1 MDSGKGKD
9 MTGFRWVSATL
20 LALLPAMLAMPE
32 CAHAQQADK
41 KLVRIASAR
50 GVNFVALWG
59 MGPFAEK
66 HGLRVEMVAAMT
78 NADQQRA
85 LQAGGAEVAT
95 QGYQNP
101 AIMAEQNVTNVKVI
115 GGIYL
120 GGQNLIMR
128 KGVELKSWK
137 DLEGKK
143 IGRAPGTYAQILF
156 ILAAEAN
163 NVDVS
168 KINLVN
174 VTAAGPAELQALR
187 NGDLDGLV
195 MFSPTTDRGVVE
207 GYAYYPPCCDISST
221 EKFGGRNQIMAANT
235 EFLKDRQT
243 AVSLL
248 KAYMDAKA
256 YYEQNPEK
264 AIEVAVQLSGVAR
277 DVVVEAFKHVTLE
290 HRVDVQ
296 TAIAIAKEGPK
307 FGFTKADMSDKV
319 ASYFDLSYLA
329 EATGKPVNELTLRK

>member
-1 MDSGKGKD
+1 MNGLRWIT
-9 MTGFRWVSATL
+9 TGLMVPIVFIL
-20 LALLPAMLAMPE
+20 LAAGVVRS
-32 CAHAQQADK
+32 QQPDMKAI
-41 KLVRIASAR
+41 RIASAR

-66 HGLRVEMVAAMT
+66 HGLRIEMVAAMT

-85 LQAGGAEVAT
+85 LQVGGAEVAT

-101 AIMAEQNVTNVKVI
+101 AIMAEQNVANVKVI
-115 GGIYL
+115 AGLYL

-128 KGVELKSWK
+128 KGVELSGWK

-143 IGRAPGTYAQILF
+143 IGRAPGTFAQILF

-174 VTAAGPAELQALR
+174 VTAVGTAELQALR

-207 GYAYYPPCCDISST
+207 SYAYYPPCCDISST
-221 EKFGGRNQIMAANT
+221 QRFDGRNQLLAANT

-243 AVSLL
+243 TVRLL
-248 KAYMDAKA
+248 KAYVEAEN
-256 YYEQNPEK
+256 YYAENREQ
-264 AIEVAVQLSGVAR
+264 AIDVAVQFTGVGR
-277 DVVVEAFKHVTLE
+277 NVVVEAFKHATLE

-307 FGFTKADMSDKV
+307 FGFTKSDMSDKV
-319 ASYFDLSYLA
+319 APYFDLSYLS
-329 EATGKPVNELTLRK
+329 EATGKPIDELSLPK

>member
-1 MDSGKGKD
+1 MKGL
-9 MTGFRWVSATL
+9 RWIVAAVIIPTAMLL
-20 LALLPAMLAMPE
+20 LAADGQGSA
-32 CAHAQQADK
+32 ARAQQPDK

-66 HGLRVEMVAAMT
+66 YGLRTEMIAALT

-85 LQAGGAEVAT
+85 LQIGGAEIAT
-95 QGYQNP
+95 LGYQNP
-101 AIMAEQNVTNVKVI
+101 AIMAEQNVTNIKVI
-115 GGIYL
+115 SGLYL

-128 KGVELKSWK
+128 KGVDVQTWK

-143 IGRAPGTYAQILF
+143 IGRAPGTFAQVLF

-163 NVDVS
+163 NVDIS

-174 VTAAGPAELQALR
+174 VTAVGTAELQALK

-195 MFSPTTDRGVVE
+195 LFSPTVDRGVVE

-221 EKFGGRNQIMAANT
+221 ATFDGRNQLLGANT

-243 AVSLL
+243 AVNFL
-248 KAYMDAKA
+248 KAYVEAEN
-256 YYEQNPEK
+256 YYVQNRDK
-264 AIEVAVQLSGVAR
+264 AIEVIIQFTGVGK
-277 DVVVEAFKHVTLE
+277 DVVNEALKHATLE

-296 TAIAIAKEGPK
+296 TAVAIAKEGPQ

-319 ASYFDLSYLA
+319 ASYFDLSYLS
-329 EATGKPVNELTLRK
+329 EATGKPIDQLNTLRK

>member
-1 MDSGKGKD
+1 MKGL
-9 MTGFRWVSATL
+9 RWIAAASIIPILLIL
-20 LALLPAMLAMPE
+20 LATDRLR
-32 CAHAQQADK
+32 AQQPDK
-41 KLVRIASAR
+41 KVVRIASAR

-115 GGIYL
+115 AGLYL

-128 KGVELKSWK
+128 TGVEFKSWK

-143 IGRAPGTYAQILF
+143 IGRPPGTFVQILF

-163 NVDVS
+163 NVDIS

-174 VTAAGPAELQALR
+174 VTAAGTAELQALR

-195 MFSPTTDRGVVE
+195 MFSPTTDRGVVD

-221 EKFGGRNQIMAANT
+221 EKFGGRNQLLAANT

-243 AVSLL
+243 VVSLL
-248 KAYMDAKA
+248 KAYLEATN
-256 YYEQNPEK
+256 YYVQNRDK
-264 AIEVAVQLSGVAR
+264 AIDVAVQFSGVSK
-277 DVVVEAFKHVTLE
+277 DVVVEAFKHATLE
-290 HRVDVQ
+290 HRVDVD
-296 TAIAIAKEGPK
+296 TAVAIAKEGPK
-307 FGFTKADMSDKV
+307 FGFTKSDVSEKV
-319 ASYFDLSYLA
+319 PSYFDLSYLS
-329 EATGKPVNELTLRK
+329 EATGKPIDELKLRK

>member
-1 MDSGKGKD
+1 
-9 MTGFRWVSATL
+9 MTGVRWVTATL
-20 LALLPAMLAMPE
+20 IALLPAMLAMPE

-66 HGLRVEMVAAMT
+66 HGLRIEMIAAMT

-115 GGIYL
+115 AGIYL

-174 VTAAGPAELQALR
+174 VTAAGTAELQALR

-221 EKFGGRNQIMAANT
+221 EKFGGRNQILAANT

-248 KAYMDAKA
+248 KAYMDAKD

-296 TAIAIAKEGPK
+296 TAIDIAKEGPK
-307 FGFTKADMSDKV
+307 FGFTKANMSDKV

-329 EATGKPVNELTLRK
+329 EATGKPISDLSLRK

>member
-1 MDSGKGKD
+1 MY
-9 MTGFRWVSATL
+9 GFRSIAAGVMM
-20 LALLPAMLAMPE
+20 PFAMLFLIAGGHP
-32 CAHAQQADK
+32 ASAQQDK
-41 KLVRIASAR
+41 KPIRIASAR

-66 HGLRVEMVAAMT
+66 HGLRTEMVAAMT

-85 LQAGGAEVAT
+85 LQVGGAEVAT
-95 QGYQNP
+95 LGYQNP

-115 GGIYL
+115 SGLYL

-128 KGVELKSWK
+128 KGVDLKSWK

-143 IGRAPGTYAQILF
+143 IGRAPGTFAQILF

-168 KINLVN
+168 KINLIN
-174 VTAAGPAELQALR
+174 VTAAGTAELQALR

-195 MFSPTTDRGVVE
+195 MFSPTVDRGVVD

-221 EKFGGRNQIMAANT
+221 PTFDGRNQVLGANT
-235 EFLKDRQT
+235 EFLKDRQA
-243 AVSLL
+243 AVNFL
-248 KAYMDAKA
+248 KAYVESENYYVQNRDKA
-256 YYEQNPEK
+256 VEIIIQFAGVSK
-264 AIEVAVQLSGVAR
+264 EVIN
-277 DVVVEAFKHVTLE
+277 EALKHATLE

-296 TAIAIAKEGPK
+296 TAVAIAKEGPK
-307 FGFTKADMSDKV
+307 FGFTKTDMSARV
-319 ASYFDLSYLA
+319 PSYFDLSYLS
-329 EATGKPVNELTLRK
+329 EATGKPIDQLEALRK

>member
-1 MDSGKGKD
+1 MKGL
-9 MTGFRWVSATL
+9 RWIAAASIIPILLIL
-20 LALLPAMLAMPE
+20 LATDGLR
-32 CAHAQQADK
+32 AQQPDK
-41 KLVRIASAR
+41 KVVRIASAR

-85 LQAGGAEVAT
+85 LQAGGVEVAT

-115 GGIYL
+115 AGLYL

-143 IGRAPGTYAQILF
+143 IGRPPGTYVQILF

-174 VTAAGPAELQALR
+174 VTAAGTAELQALR

-195 MFSPTTDRGVVE
+195 MFSPTTDRGVVD

-221 EKFGGRNQIMAANT
+221 EKFGGRNQLLAANT
-235 EFLKDRQT
+235 EFLKDRLT

-248 KAYMDAKA
+248 KAYLEATN
-256 YYEQNPEK
+256 YYVQNRDK
-264 AIEVAVQLSGVAR
+264 AIEVAVQFSGVSK
-277 DVVVEAFKHVTLE
+277 DVVVEAFKHAILE
-290 HRVDVQ
+290 HRVDVD
-296 TAIAIAKEGPK
+296 TAVAIAKEGPK
-307 FGFTKADMSDKV
+307 FGFTKSDMSEKV
-319 ASYFDLSYLA
+319 PSYFDLNYLSD
-329 EATGKPVNELTLRK
+329 ATGKPIDELKLRK